1 ALRACTC
8 TATGRAIRSHR
19 GADLRPGL
27 WAGTGANAAAGRRRH
42 GNRGADR
49 ANRPHDGKYVGPIS
63 VDYYLDFGRVLL
75 EFAPPASALSA
86 RTHQNCRT
94 HEEQEAFLTP
104 RIGHFRPHL
113 GRPRLVRSRS

>member
-1 ALRACTC
+1 
-8 TATGRAIRSHR
+8 
-19 GADLRPGL
+19 
-27 WAGTGANAAAGRRRH
+27 
-42 GNRGADR
+42 
-49 ANRPHDGKYVGPIS
+49 RPHDGKYVGPIS

-104 RIGHFRPHL
+104 RIGYFRPHL
-113 GRPRLVRSRS
+113 GRPRLVRSRSEHDARRHGNEPRDLRFAHADALDLRRDRGRRLWRDGL